1 MTTDKSS
8 KQEQLPSNRCAA
20 LTSKNKDCKNPA
32 VKGSEYCGQ
41 HDNWHLK
48 TDAEKAPSHGGPR
61 APTKAEAQKM
71 QDEAGAKTPAG
82 GAVITES
89 EAEQAV
95 ARAADPAFA
104 KYELAKRV
112 AHTLA
117 CSSLVPDPYR
127 GKPND
132 VFVAINMG
140 SELGMEPFQAIQ
152 SIAVIDGKPCLYG
165 DGLIGV
171 VRASPICMWIEESL
185 SEDGLTATCKTQRK
199 GDPNPI
205 TASYSMTDAMQAG
218 IDSKFNWKKHPKRML
233 QMRARAYCLRD
244 AYPDLLKGLGVV
256 EERQDHED
264 TPPPVISYELP
275 EATSNK
281 PLLQS
286 EIDSVKNVFGEGVEV
301 APTLSE
307 VERAIHQSD
316 TMEELLK
323 AGDMAKG
330 LNTMDQGTA
339 RITYKKM
346 RAVLL
351 EPKK

>member
-1 MTTDKSS
+1 MATKKAD
-8 KQEQLPSNRCAA
+8 RCAA

-32 VKGSEYCGQ
+32 VEGSEYCGQ
-41 HDNWHLK
+41 HENWQIK
-48 TDAEKAPSHGGPR
+48 TDAEKESSG
-61 APTKAEAQKM
+61 E
-71 QDEAGAKTPAG
+71 
-82 GAVITES
+82 VITE
-89 EAEQAV
+89 AEVEQTIAV
-95 ARAADPAFA
+95 AAGQALGSDPAFA

-117 CSSLVPDPYR
+117 CSTLVPDVYR

-171 VRASPICMWIEESL
+171 VRASPKCMWIEEEL
-185 SEDGLTATCKTQRK
+185 SEDGLSATCRTQRK

-264 TPPPVISYELP
+264 TPPPVTRYELP
-275 EATSNK
+275 KASGGDQLESRPVNDGPEAQK
-281 PLLQS
+281 
-286 EIDSVKNVFGEGVEV
+286 I
-301 APTLSE
+301 TLSD
-307 VERAIHQSD
+307 VERAMHQSD
-316 TMEELLK
+316 SMEELLK
-323 AGDMAKG
+323 AGDMAKS
-330 LNTMDQGTA
+330 LNEMDQGTA

-346 RAVLL
+346 RELL
-351 EPKK
+351 QEPQKQ

>member
-1 MTTDKSS
+1 MVT
-8 KQEQLPSNRCAA
+8 
-20 LTSKNKDCKNPA
+20 
-32 VKGSEYCGQ
+32 
-41 HDNWHLK
+41 K
-48 TDAEKAPSHGGPR
+48 TATKKKATKKAPAKSQQKRLDVQTEP
-61 APTKAEAQKM
+61 AQKADQVM
-71 QDEAGAKTPAG
+71 DFQ
-82 GAVITES
+82 TEK
-89 EAEQAV
+89 EVEQTIAV
-95 ARAADPAFA
+95 AAGQALGADPAFA

-117 CSSLVPDPYR
+117 QSNIVPDAYR
-127 GKPND
+127 GRPND

-152 SIAVIDGKPCLYG
+152 SIAVIEGKPCLYG

-171 VRASPICMWIEESL
+171 VRASPKCMWIEEEL
-185 SEDGLTATCKTQRK
+185 SEDGLTATCKTQRRS
-199 GDPNPI
+199 DPNPI

-264 TPPPVISYELP
+264 TPPPVTQYELP
-275 EATSNK
+275 KAEGGGQLESRPAIDGSEPQK
-281 PLLQS
+281 ILLS
-286 EIDSVKNVFGEGVEV
+286 D
-301 APTLSE
+301 

-316 TMEELLK
+316 NMEELLK

-330 LNTMDQGTA
+330 LSEMDQGTA

-346 RAVLL
+346 RKVLQ
-351 EPKK
+351 EDQ